1 MKRTKESTDSKL
13 VISACLAGEA
23 CRYDG
28 RDNLVPELRAL
39 VEDGKAVTICPEYL
53 GGLEIPRKP
62 CEIRVVKGERKVYNV
77 KNEDLTNAFKKGAEK
92 ALSLARNAGARLAVL
107 KAKSP
112 SCGCGC
118 VYDGSFHKRLV
129 PGNGITAELFLQNGL
144 TVMTEQEWLTQKFK
158 EESIMEKKINLGIV
172 FGGQSGEHEVS
183 RASAC
188 NVIEVID
195 KEKYD
200 ITLIGITKNGDWKVY
215 TGDYKN
221 IKDGSWEQ
229 DTDKIHADF
238 SIFHDP
244 IIQDV
249 DVFFPVLHGPMGEDG
264 TIQGLFELMNKP
276 YVGCGVL
283 ASAAGMDKVA
293 SKMLFESAGIP
304 VGPYVY
310 FKRRDWEKDPDR
322 IIDDIAG
329 RGFPVFIK
337 PSNMGS
343 SVGISKAHNRE
354 EFIDG
359 VNEALRYD
367 HKIVVEGFL
376 NAREIECAVLEENGE
391 IKAAIP
397 GEVVASKEFY
407 DYEAKYSDN
416 QDSKIVIPAQ
426 ISDALLEKI
435 REYAIKAFEVID
447 GSSLS
452 RVDFFVTRATYNI
465 YINEINTMPGF
476 TNISMY
482 PKMWENMGVS
492 YAELVE
498 KLIQGAAVKR
508 VNR

>member
-1 MKRTKESTDSKL
+1 
-13 VISACLAGEA
+13 
-23 CRYDG
+23 
-28 RDNLVPELRAL
+28 
-39 VEDGKAVTICPEYL
+39 
-53 GGLEIPRKP
+53 
-62 CEIRVVKGERKVYNV
+62 
-77 KNEDLTNAFKKGAEK
+77 
-92 ALSLARNAGARLAVL
+92 
-107 KAKSP
+107 
-112 SCGCGC
+112 
-118 VYDGSFHKRLV
+118 
-129 PGNGITAELFLQNGL
+129 
-144 TVMTEQEWLTQKFK
+144 
-158 EESIMEKKINLGIV
+158 MEKKINLGIV

-200 ITLIGITKNGDWKVY
+200 ITLIGITKDGDWKVY

-310 FKRRDWEKDPDR
+310 FKRRDWEKDPDS

-343 SVGISKAHNRE
+343 SVGISKAHNKE

-508 VNR
+508 VNS